1 MSVEKQET
9 RQMAMLASLL
19 MPLSLFALAGAIV
32 YFTWQIGQVV
42 VQLPGILDTVDRTT
56 EKVAPVIDDVTRV
69 VDLMP
74 DILDEVTEIRQLVPP
89 VIDQVDAVTKQ
100 VPPILKQV
108 ELTRAQIPPI
118 LRESEAIRKEL
129 PAMLATADRASAS
142 VSEISTQVEASL
154 PRVDR
159 ALDEVKVTRDSIPG
173 TLDRVDGLIDKARV
187 AGQEA
192 SQGAVTGFFSGII
205 MAPFAL
211 VANAG
216 RSIAGLTEE
225 EARELTGR
233 DHELT
238 KQAVIVLLDQGEEG
252 DSQKWKN
259 EDSGNEGVVT
269 IVDVYKEGEYA
280 ELDCVKLKF
289 VFYKTGKL
297 LTEADR
303 AFCKNEDGQWDFDE

>member
-1 MSVEKQET
+1 MTVEKPET

-19 MPLSLFALAGAIV
+19 MPLSIFALAGAIV
-32 YFTWQIGQVV
+32 YFTWQVSQVV
-42 VQLPGILDTVDRTT
+42 QQLPGILVTVDRTT

-74 DILDEVTEIRQLVPP
+74 DILDEVTEIRKLVPP

-118 LRESEAIRKEL
+118 LQESAAIRKEL

-142 VSEISTQVEASL
+142 VTEISTQVEASL

-159 ALDEVKVTRDSIPG
+159 ALDEVKVTRESIPG
-173 TLDRVDGLIDKARV
+173 TLNRVDGLIDKARV
-187 AGQEA
+187 AGRDA

-211 VANAG
+211 VADAG
-216 RSIAGLTEE
+216 RSIAGLSEE
-225 EARELTGR
+225 EASELTGR

-269 IVDVYKEGEYA
+269 IADIYKTGEYA
-280 ELDCVKLKF
+280 ELECRKLKF
-289 VFYKTGKL
+289 EFFEAGKL
-297 LTEADR
+297 LTKADR
-303 AFCKNEDGQWDFDE
+303 AFCKNESGEWDFDE

>member
-1 MSVEKQET
+1 MPT
-9 RQMAMLASLL
+9 ARSLL
-19 MPLSLFALAGAIV
+19 MALSLFALAGAIV
-32 YFTWQIGQVV
+32 YFTWQMSQVV
-42 VQLPGILDTVDRTT
+42 QQVPGILVTVDRTT

-74 DILDEVTEIRQLVPP
+74 AILDEVTEIRKLVPP

-118 LRESEAIRKEL
+118 LQESAAIRKEL

-159 ALDEVKVTRDSIPG
+159 ALDEVKVTRESIPG
-173 TLDRVDGLIDKARV
+173 TLTRVDGLIDKARV

-216 RSIAGLTEE
+216 RSIAGLSEE

-233 DHELT
+233 DLELT
-238 KQAVIVLLDQGEEG
+238 QQAVLVLLDQGVKG
-252 DSQKWKN
+252 DSQEWKN
-259 EDSGNEGVVT
+259 EDSGNHGVVS
-269 IVDVYKEGEYA
+269 IVNAYKEGEYA
-280 ELDCVKLKF
+280 ELECRKLKF
-289 VFYKTGKL
+289 VFYEADKL

-303 AFCKNEDGQWDFDE
+303 AFCKNENGKWDFDE